1 MNRRM
6 AITFTLLLML
16 GIALTACGSKTT
28 PAPTATAE
36 PTALA
41 PTAEPSP
48 EATQSIGGVDVAWE
62 HVTKPQVPVV
72 ARVNSVEIRTEEYL
86 AELQQQLY
94 LVTARYAVNWY
105 DEEALSLLP
114 RFQDQVLQQMV
125 QVEIAGQLATVEG
138 IIIEDAELEDE
149 LLKAMNAVLQSGQYE
164 SWEDYLTATG
174 STPEVFQQQI
184 QIYLLFQKLLEA
196 HGGPEEVEHVH
207 AAHILVETEEV
218 GAEVLAKLEAGES
231 FADLAQ
237 EYSTDPG
244 SKDQGGNLGWF
255 PRGTMVP
262 EFEAAAFALNPGETS
277 GLVKTQHGYHI
288 IQVLGKEV
296 RSLSPES
303 LQQVRQQN
311 FQVWFDAELQK
322 ANVETLVQFE
332 KPSS

>member
-6 AITFTLLLML
+6 AIAFTLLLVP
-16 GIALTACGSKTT
+16 GIASTACGSKTT

-41 PTAEPSP
+41 PTAQPSP
-48 EATQSIGGVDVAWE
+48 EATQPIGGVDVAWE

-86 AELQQQLY
+86 EELQKQLH
-94 LVTARYAVNWY
+94 LVTASYAVNWY
-105 DEEALSLLP
+105 DEEAQLLLP

-125 QVEIAGQLATVEG
+125 QVEIAGQLAAAEG
-138 IIIEDAELEDE
+138 IVLEDAELEDE
-149 LLKAMNAVLQSGQYE
+149 LLKAMNAILQSGQYE
-164 SWEDYLTATG
+164 SWEEYLTAIG
-174 STPEVFQQQI
+174 STQEAFEQQI
-184 QIYLLFQKLLEA
+184 RIYLLFQKLLEA
-196 HGGPEEVEHVH
+196 HGGPEEVEQVH

-231 FADLAQ
+231 FADLAK

-277 GLVKTQHGYHI
+277 GLVQTQYGYHI

-296 RSLSPES
+296 RPLSPES